1 MNETIYG
8 KDFRIDD
15 LTREPG
21 NPHLI
26 IKARVAKSSE
36 DGWRTDY
43 VKQEVAIPLT
53 TVYEIL
59 EALGVNFSV
68 VTMTDLLVNK

>member
-1 MNETIYG
+1 MNEPIYG

-21 NPHLI
+21 KPHLI
-26 IKARVAKSSE
+26 INAKVAKKSE

-43 VKQEVAIPLT
+43 VKQEVAISLE

-59 EALGVNFSV
+59 DALGVNFSV
-68 VTMTDLLVNK
+68 VTMTELLTDK

>member
-1 MNETIYG
+1 MNQPIYR

-21 NPHLI
+21 KPHLI
-26 IKARVAKSSE
+26 INAKVAKHDES
-36 DGWRTDY
+36 GWRTDY
-43 VKQEVAIPLT
+43 VKQEVAIPLE

-59 EALGVNFSV
+59 DELGINFSV
-68 VTMTDLLVNK
+68 VTMTELLSNK

>member
-8 KDFRIDD
+8 KNFRIED
-15 LTREPG
+15 LTREPE

-36 DGWRTDY
+36 DGWRTDW
-43 VKQEVAIPLT
+43 VKQDVAIPLE

-59 EALGVNFSV
+59 DTLGVNFSTS
-68 VTMTDLLVNK
+68 TMVDLLTNK

>member
-8 KDFRIDD
+8 KDFRIED
-15 LTREPG
+15 LSREPG

-26 IKARVAKSSE
+26 INARVAKADES
-36 DGWRTDY
+36 GWRTDY

-59 EALGVNFSV
+59 EALGVEYADGRRK
-68 VTMTDLLVNK
+68 DLEERR

>member
-1 MNETIYG
+1 MNEIIYG

-21 NPHLI
+21 KPHLI
-26 IKARVAKSSE
+26 INAKVAKKSE

-43 VKQEVAIPLT
+43 VKQEVAIPLE

-59 EALGVNFSV
+59 DALGVNFSI

>member
-8 KDFRIDD
+8 KNFRIED

-21 NPHLI
+21 EPHLI

-36 DGWRTDY
+36 DGWRTDW
-43 VKQEVAIPLT
+43 VKQDVAIPLE

-59 EALGVNFSV
+59 DTLGVNFSTS
-68 VTMTDLLVNK
+68 TMVDLLTNK

>member
-1 MNETIYG
+1 MNEPIYG

-21 NPHLI
+21 KPHLI
-26 IKARVAKSSE
+26 INAKVAKKSE

-43 VKQEVAIPLT
+43 VKQEVAIPLE

-59 EALGVNFSV
+59 DALGVNFSI

>member
-21 NPHLI
+21 KPHLI
-26 IKARVAKSSE
+26 INAKVAKKSE

-43 VKQEVAIPLT
+43 VKQEVAIPLE

-59 EALGVNFSV
+59 DALGVNFSI